1 MTQTTE
7 LQLPESEARKHYLG
21 ESTPLPS
28 IGGLSCGALR
38 RTGRS
43 EARLPLSVPVW
54 VTSLRRPGVFE
65 VVPTENVGT
74 LGIRLVTQ
82 QFWEPGEAV
91 LVSSPPGLCV
101 QGSVVYCKNLPSDD
115 HILGIRLDAPIER
128 WMEALESKESQRPL
142 A

>member
-1 MTQTTE
+1 MTQTAE
-7 LQLPESEARKHYLG
+7 LELPESEARKHSLG

-28 IGGLSCGALR
+28 IGAVSCGALR

-65 VVPTENVGT
+65 VVPTENVST

-82 QFWEPGEAV
+82 QSWEPGETV

-101 QGSVVYCKNLPSDD
+101 QGSVVYCKNLPGDD
-115 HILGIRLDAPIER
+115 HFLGIRLDAPIER
-128 WMEALESKESQRPL
+128 WMAALEFQRV
-142 A
+142 AA